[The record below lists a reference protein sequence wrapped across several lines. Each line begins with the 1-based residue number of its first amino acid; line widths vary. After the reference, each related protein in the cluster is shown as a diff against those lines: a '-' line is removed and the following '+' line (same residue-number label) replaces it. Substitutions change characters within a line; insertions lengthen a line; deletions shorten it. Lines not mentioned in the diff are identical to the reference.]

1 MAKVNQPIPGALSF
15 DTQLSRDTSSQG
27 IINSQ
32 ILQGGYQEVKTI
44 QDRNDITIFET
55 SGCLTTSE

>member
-1 MAKVNQPIPGALSF
+1 MANVEQPIPGSQYVF
-15 DTQLSRDTSSQG
+15 ETQVSRDSNSQG

-44 QDRNDITIFET
+44 QDRNDISIFDV
-55 SGCLTTSE
+55 